1 MHMRFIRWFSGSHR
15 LAFGLFAAAI
25 AGLFMGGLLLPT
37 VQFVDETATRFPGGL
52 AGVLEYTNQLTVGD
66 LDGDGDLDLVFAN
79 GGGFSTASAP
89 LKLRVWINTGV
100 NSGVF
105 ADETD
110 ARTGGLTFIA
120 RGCELGDVERDGDLD
135 IIIAQDFNRQPT
147 LLINN
152 GSGVFANETA
162 TRLPVGTFSST
173 RAQFGDVDNDGD
185 LDIYINNAGATN
197 RFGSGRGKLWLNN
210 GSGVFADVTATNT
223 VNETV
228 GQPMDAIFGDIDG
241 DFDLDVHVG
250 SRSGT
255 SKLYR
260 NNGAGVFSSTPITG
274 GATAYSYDFGDM
286 DSDGDLDLVGANAG
300 AGNTELS
307 LLNDGTGTYSTGPF
321 TGSSIDDNDSKFFDI
336 DDDGDY
342 DILIAAI
349 GGPERIYVNGGGGS
363 YVLNSR
369 LITQVNDS
377 SLDVKVADF
386 NNDARYDIV
395 TAQGESG
402 SFLDRIYMNTGAA
415 DTRPPTIARTE
426 QLPNTANVGP
436 FVVRM
441 EAWDAH
447 TSDRGFH
454 DKGITLYWRRGGVGA
469 FAPVDMKWSGNALWR
484 GVIPA
489 QSNSGLMEYYVTAR
503 DFANNLATG
512 PTKSFTLT
520 LPCPSD
526 IAGGDGQV
534 DVNDLL
540 AVITT
545 WGSCPGCPPAHCAAD
560 IAPLGPPQGDCQ
572 IDVNDLLAVITTWGA
587 CP

>member
-260 NNGAGVFSSTPITG
+260 TTARESSPRRRSPAARRPIPTTSATWTAMAISTSSAPTPVRGIRNCRCSTMELGRTAPARSPDRASMTTTPSSSTSMTT
-274 GATAYSYDFGDM
+274 ATTTS
-286 DSDGDLDLVGANAG
+286 SSPPSAG
-300 AGNTELS
+300 RS
-307 LLNDGTGTYSTGPF
+307 VST
-321 TGSSIDDNDSKFFDI
+321 
-336 DDDGDY
+336 
-342 DILIAAI
+342 
-349 GGPERIYVNGGGGS
+349 
-363 YVLNSR
+363 
-369 LITQVNDS
+369 
-377 SLDVKVADF
+377 
-386 NNDARYDIV
+386 
-395 TAQGESG
+395 
-402 SFLDRIYMNTGAA
+402 
-415 DTRPPTIARTE
+415 
-426 QLPNTANVGP
+426 
-436 FVVRM
+436 
-441 EAWDAH
+441 
-447 TSDRGFH
+447 
-454 DKGITLYWRRGGVGA
+454 
-469 FAPVDMKWSGNALWR
+469 
-484 GVIPA
+484 
-489 QSNSGLMEYYVTAR
+489 
-503 DFANNLATG
+503 
-512 PTKSFTLT
+512 
-520 LPCPSD
+520 
-526 IAGGDGQV
+526 
-534 DVNDLL
+534 
-540 AVITT
+540 
-545 WGSCPGCPPAHCAAD
+545 
-560 IAPLGPPQGDCQ
+560 
-572 IDVNDLLAVITTWGA
+572 
-587 CP
+587 